1 MDTVLCSSAGRLPPA
16 SFFFFFFLN
25 IFPLS
30 LHVAKEVAGKSA
42 GRSGVLLNPVGGCNA
57 TQRIFAAVKASKR
70 KQE

>member
-16 SFFFFFFLN
+16 SFFSFFFLN

-42 GRSGVLLNPVGGCNA
+42 GSSGVLLNPVGGCNA
-57 TQRIFAAVKASKR
+57 CRIFAAVKASKR